1 MRKTNVR
8 VWVCLLTLFL
18 AAGVKAGAQ
27 TWSFTGSMGAQR
39 ALHSATVLENGEV
52 LVVGGNQRG
61 TVGLGSAVLYNP
73 GTGTFSPTGSLQNRR
88 AVHTATLLQNGKVLI
103 AGGQYAVFSNTGTK
117 YFCFASA
124 ELYDPSTGTFTLTG
138 SMHVQRCGGLYP
150 NFTATLLDDGRV
162 LIAGGADPN
171 GVISAPE
178 LYDPATGTFSITG
191 SLNSPRLGHT
201 AALLPTGE
209 VLIAGGTDS
218 TGAYLASAELFNP
231 ATGTF
236 TPTGS
241 MKTTREFFT
250 ATLLNNGQVLV
261 AGGQHSNLIFPYI
274 SSAELYDPSTGKWS
288 STGSLNTARFD
299 HTATRLNN
307 GQVLIAAGAPVLA
320 SAELY
325 NPATGKFTVTGSL
338 NTGRRLHAAVL
349 LTDGEVLVCG
359 GYDGNGGNIGYL
371 ASAELFH

>member
-1 MRKTNVR
+1 
-8 VWVCLLTLFL
+8 
-18 AAGVKAGAQ
+18 
-27 TWSFTGSMGAQR
+27 
-39 ALHSATVLENGEV
+39 
-52 LVVGGNQRG
+52 
-61 TVGLGSAVLYNP
+61 
-73 GTGTFSPTGSLQNRR
+73 LQNRR

-103 AGGQYAVFSNTGTK
+103 AGGQYAVFSNTATK
-117 YFCFASA
+117 YFCLASA

-138 SMHVQRCGGLYP
+138 SMHTQRCGGLYP

-162 LIAGGADPN
+162 LIAGGADPK

-178 LYDPATGTFSITG
+178 LYDPATGTLSVTG
-191 SLNSPRLGHT
+191 NLSTPRLGHT

-218 TGAYLASAELFNP
+218 TGAYLASAELYNP
-231 ATGTF
+231 STGTF
-236 TPTGS
+236 TPAGS
-241 MKTTREFFT
+241 MKTAREFFT
-250 ATLLNNGQVLV
+250 ATLLNNGQLLV
-261 AGGQHSNLIFPYI
+261 AGGQHSNLVYPYI

-288 STGSLNTARFD
+288 STESLNTARFD
-299 HTATRLNN
+299 HTATLLNN

-325 NPATGKFTVTGSL
+325 NPTSGKFTVAGSL

-359 GYDGNGGNIGYL
+359 GYDGSGGNIGYL